1 MKCSRCGNSIKTI
14 FHCNICVQKFC
25 SEDCLMSH
33 SSLDHQ
39 SNISYSVTNQS
50 LNNNTPLFIN
60 KQNYNLKSIISPYLV
75 KGTYNNSELKY
86 DQFFSLENFNL
97 IFSNGEP
104 ELKRMESDGVV
115 FSTGCGK
122 KNIYYLYDYGD
133 CSDSKQTTL
142 FDRGWITV

>member
-1 MKCSRCGNSIKTI
+1 MQLIIKLINMKCSRCGNSIKTI

-104 ELKRMESDGVV
+104 ELIGKGSFGQVYLAENKLNKRKYAIKHME
-115 FSTGCGK
+115 K
-122 KNIYYLYDYGD
+122 MM
-133 CSDSKQTTL
+133 
-142 FDRGWITV
+142 